1 MIVWYLQ
8 STNIVLIRED
18 HTDKIVLGFVLPTF
32 LLEIYLLESLR
43 ENQIGSVDSK
53 SFVPDKGR

>member
-32 LLEIYLLESLR
+32 LLEIYLLESRR
-43 ENQIGSVDSK
+43 ESDRKRRFKVICTGQ
-53 SFVPDKGR
+53 R